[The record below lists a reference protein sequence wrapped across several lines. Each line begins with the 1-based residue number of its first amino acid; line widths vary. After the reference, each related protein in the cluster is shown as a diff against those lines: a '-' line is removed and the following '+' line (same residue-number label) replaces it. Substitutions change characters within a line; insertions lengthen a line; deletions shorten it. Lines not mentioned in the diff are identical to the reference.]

1 MSVVLLLFQ
10 LLAKGKLFSQVV
22 FELVVHVDSAISFGL
37 KLAQFL
43 NHIRTCHIRVS
54 LHHVHVMIHVAV
66 LLNEVTAISIN
77 SVELQEN
84 QV

>member
-43 NHIRTCHIRVS
+43 NHIRTCHIRVGDRA
-54 LHHVHVMIHVAV
+54 LDIYVVFAVRIDVH
-66 LLNEVTAISIN
+66 L
-77 SVELQEN
+77 
-84 QV
+84 